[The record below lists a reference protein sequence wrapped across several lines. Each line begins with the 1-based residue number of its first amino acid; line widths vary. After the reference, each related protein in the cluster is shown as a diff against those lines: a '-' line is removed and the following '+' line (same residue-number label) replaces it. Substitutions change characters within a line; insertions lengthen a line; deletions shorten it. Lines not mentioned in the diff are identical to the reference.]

1 MSLNLM
7 SLIGKLN
14 DSTRSALQG
23 AASLCVTRTNFEVEV
38 PHLLAKL
45 LEQRDPDLTRTLSL
59 FKLNQ
64 GQLEKDLTQSLEKLK
79 TGSNGNPQFSPTL
92 VKTFAEAWTIG
103 SAKGEAAITPSLCF
117 LALATNGELGILARQ
132 ISGEFEKVSKT
143 PGIEQEESL
152 APRAERAIVAAPP
165 SPAPKAPPPPP
176 GSTPN
181 LDAYTEDL
189 TEKARQGGIDP
200 ILGRDQEIRQIIDIL
215 MRRRQNNPILTGEAG
230 VGKTAIV
237 EGLALRIAEEEVP
250 PSLKN
255 VTIRTLDLTLLQAG
269 AGIRGEFENRLK
281 KLIEEVKSSP
291 TPVILF
297 IDEAHNLIGAG
308 GQAGQNDAANILKPA
323 LARGELRTI
332 AATTW
337 SEYKKYFERDPALA
351 RRFQLVK
358 VEEPSEFSCVV
369 MVRGLVPILEKHH
382 SVRILDEAV
391 DAAVKL
397 SHRYI
402 AGRQLPD
409 KAVSVLDTACARVK
423 LSEHVSPPNVERLR
437 RQLEEIRAERR
448 VLEKESNTG
457 IDHVHRLGALG
468 IREKETAEKVTAVE
482 GRFQREAQLVSKVRD
497 LCQQV
502 EAAANF
508 QAAEPIRGELNL
520 CTDRLE
526 EMQNGNPMVRVAVDA
541 QVVSEVV
548 SAWTGIPTG
557 NMVRDELEAMLA
569 LRGKI
574 ADRVIGQEQAIEII
588 ARRLEISRANMEDP
602 NKPFGVFLLAGPS
615 GVGKTETAHALA
627 ELLYGGSRN
636 LVTLNMSEFQEP
648 HSVST
653 IKGSPPGYVGYGEGG
668 LLTEAVRRRP
678 YSVVLLDEVEKAHPA
693 VLELFFQVFDQGVME
708 DGEGREIDFRNTLIL
723 LATSAGSGTLVKAC
737 SDSERAPRAD
747 LLIQALK
754 PELTKAFRPS
764 FLNRLEVVP
773 YVPVRDEALKQIV
786 KLQLNRVKAR
796 LDLNHKMQL
805 SWDDTVA
812 EEIARRCRE
821 VDSGARNVDSI
832 ISNNL
837 LPRISHLLLELMAT
851 REKKAAMHVSL
862 AANGTFLLK

>member
-1 MSLNLM
+1 M

-23 AASLCVTRTNFEVEV
+23 AAGLCVTRTNYEVEV

-45 LEQRDPDLTRTLSL
+45 LELRDSELARTFSL
-59 FKLNQ
+59 FNLNQ
-64 GQLEKDLTQSLEKLK
+64 VQLEKDLTKSLEKLK

-92 VKTFAEAWTIG
+92 VKTFSEAWTIASG
-103 SAKGEAAITPSLCF
+103 KGESAISPSLCF
-117 LALATNGELGILARQ
+117 LALATNNDLSKVARQ
-132 ISGEFEKVSKT
+132 ISEEFEKFSPTSLT
-143 PGIEQEESL
+143 PEATTFPPPEAVTTQPI
-152 APRAERAIVAAPP
+152 IAAA
-165 SPAPKAPPPPP
+165 APKAPPPPP

-181 LDAYTEDL
+181 LDAFTEDL

-200 ILGRDQEIRQIIDIL
+200 ILGRDLEIRQIIDIL

-250 PSLKN
+250 PPLKN

-382 SVRILDEAV
+382 GVRILDEAV

-437 RQLEEIRAERR
+437 RQVEEIRSERR
-448 VLEKESNTG
+448 VLERESATG
-457 IDHVHRLGALG
+457 IDHGVRLGELR
-468 IREKETAEKVTAVE
+468 IREKETGGKLTAVE
-482 GRFQREAQLVSKVRD
+482 GRFQREAQLVNKVRD

-502 EAAANF
+502 ESAASF
-508 QAAEPIRGELNL
+508 QASEQVREELNKY
-520 CTDRLE
+520 TDHLD
-526 EMQNGNPMVRVAVDA
+526 EMQNGNPMVRVAVDG

-557 NMVRDELEAMLA
+557 SMVRDELEAMLA

-574 ADRVIGQEQAIEII
+574 AERVIGQEQAIEII

-636 LVTLNMSEFQEP
+636 LISLNMSEFQEP

-668 LLTEAVRRRP
+668 ILTEAVRRRP
-678 YSVVLLDEVEKAHPA
+678 YSVVLLDEVEKAHPS

-723 LATSAGSGTLVKAC
+723 LASSSGSATIVKAC
-737 SDSERAPRAD
+737 GDSDRAPRAD

-754 PELTKAFRPS
+754 PELSRVFRPS

-786 KLQLNRVKAR
+786 KLRLNRVKDR

-805 SWDDTVA
+805 TWDDTVA

-862 AANGTFLLK
+862 APNGTFLLS